1 MQESNNKQVKTIK
14 IIRKDVK
21 TKTRQNRQLI
31 IKVKQEMNKHNQ
43 NKETL

>member
-1 MQESNNKQVKTIK
+1 MQETNNKQVKTIK

-31 IKVKQEMNKHNQ
+31 IKVKQEMNKHN
-43 NKETL
+43 